1 MFRYVARAL
10 ILGAI
15 AVAFVALGP
24 AVTRAQLFDSKID
37 GHAGLF
43 HEETV
48 AQANRLMEQMK
59 KDTGKDFV
67 IETFEKP
74 SWGKVPEVLESLAKK
89 HGGEVGLVQSGNAV
103 QRSVYLHGWARDRAQ
118 KLKVT
123 GVYLLLCSSWPGT
136 AACVVEP
143 ESDDQ
148 LFPETK
154 RTWLEDKLKPMVWP
168 NGRLLNKHYD
178 DDLLSVGIPGVWYTV
193 QTNQASMIASGKG
206 LVSTWSWVPTLSI
219 IGVLLG
225 VWVGIGALRGLVALV
240 SRGRP
245 SEPDPSRTRLGTD
258 TTLSAPP
265 GVKTTGPN
273 GDDSVDY

>member
-1 MFRYVARAL
+1 MFRYLTRAL

-15 AVAFVALGP
+15 AIAVVALGP
-24 AVTRAQLFDSKID
+24 AVTRAQLFDSKAD

-48 AQANRLMEQMK
+48 AQADRLMEQMK

-89 HGGEVGLVQSGNAV
+89 YGGEVGLVKSGNAA
-103 QRSVYLHGWARDRAQ
+103 QRSVYFHAWARDRAQ
-118 KLKVT
+118 HLKVN
-123 GVYLLLCSSWPGT
+123 GVYLLVCSSPGT

-143 ESDDQ
+143 ETDDQ

-154 RTWLEDKLKPMVWP
+154 RAWLEEKLRPMVWT
-168 NGRLLNKHYD
+168 GRLLNKHYD
-178 DDLLSVGIPGVWYTV
+178 DDLLSVAIPGVWYTV
-193 QTNQASMIASGKG
+193 QTNLASVNASGKG

-225 VWVGIGALRGLVALV
+225 VWIGIGALRGLVALV

-245 SEPDPSRTRLGTD
+245 SEPDPSRTRLGSD
-258 TTLSAPP
+258 TTLSARP
-265 GVKTTGPN
+265 GVKTNGPN
-273 GDDSVDY
+273 GGDSVDY